1 MQTATTF
8 VVNGENGQRAK
19 GIFLLDRGSQNSYV
33 TKDLMNRL
41 KLKPQKTETIN
52 LNTFGLESFQKV
64 DFDVV
69 SFDLEAECGELVFFA
84 TLSNSIICTPIAT
97 RVNVCEFPHLQ
108 GLSLADSFDDS

>member
-1 MQTATTF
+1 M
-8 VVNGENGQRAK
+8 
-19 GIFLLDRGSQNSYV
+19 LDRGSQNSYV

-69 SFDLEAECGELVFFA
+69 SFDLEAECGELIYFA
-84 TLSNSIICTPIAT
+84 TLSTPFAT
-97 RVNVCEFPHLQ
+97 LVNVCEFPHLQ